1 MHECISSF
9 HPLSIK
15 KRIGTIPEKKLSGGT
30 VVAGVIVFFLG
41 VIGLLQLY
49 QRTILPV
56 DLAIVGAYLTTL
68 GALVLFGV
76 IALVGIGLMVGGLVT
91 LGEPQE
97 KTVVE
102 TPMVQPTVIVT
113 QPLDSATVRGYG
125 YVALSDLELTIL
137 RYISQGKTSAE
148 IATLTGV
155 SEVKV
160 KEKFAKLRVGG
171 YLTDKDE
178 LSEKGLEVLR
188 VANAT
193 RVQVQAPP

>member
-1 MHECISSF
+1 MYQFIPS
-9 HPLSIK
+9 PSIK

-102 TPMVQPTVIVT
+102 TPMAQPTVIVT

-137 RYISQGKTSAE
+137 SYISQGKTSAE

-160 KEKFAKLRVGG
+160 KEKFAKLRLGG

-188 VANAT
+188 VTDAT
-193 RVQVQAPP
+193 RVQIQTPP